1 VTLWNRYSVTK
12 LLDVFWVVE
21 LVSRLSG
28 DEVVINMINPGSVDT
43 DLHRDR
49 DIGVKLFDR
58 FIGKTPEE
66 GRRLLIDA
74 AVVKGAE
81 THGKYLSEAKLVEYV
96 SCLYGRSEL
105 IFE

>member
-1 VTLWNRYSVTK
+1 
-12 LLDVFWVVE
+12 
-21 LVSRLSG
+21 
-28 DEVVINMINPGSVDT
+28 MINPGSVDT
-43 DLHRDR
+43 DLHRDG

-58 FIGKTPEE
+58 FIGRTLEE
-66 GRRLLIDA
+66 GGRLLIDA

>member
-81 THGKYLSEAKLVEYV
+81 THGKYLS
-96 SCLYGRSEL
+96 
-105 IFE
+105 